1 MYSEASVSRQEEEDL
16 NELLDLFV
24 MGPGDVQDFQNRLK
38 DEHRALEDANVHAML
53 ENGRVVDSIMNK
65 LRSASNLLDDL
76 DQNLLVFDMKLRHM
90 KDDIAA
96 IEARNNTLE
105 MEARNS
111 AKLLGTLQD
120 LLGRLELGEGYEKLL
135 ENGRFESDR

>member
-1 MYSEASVSRQEEEDL
+1 MNA
-16 NELLDLFV
+16 LLELFV
-24 MGPGDVQDFQNRLK
+24 MGPGDVQDFETRLQ

-53 ENGRVVDSIMNK
+53 ENSRAVDGIMGK
-65 LRSASNLLDDL
+65 LRSASHLLDDL
-76 DQNLLVFDMKLRHM
+76 DQSLLVFDMKLRHM

-111 AKLLGTLQD
+111 AKLLSTLQS
-120 LLGRLELGEGYEKLL
+120 LLSHLELNDSYASILEK
-135 ENGRFESDR
+135 GRFESDR